1 MELHQ
6 ALKQIAITSGVD
18 ILSDSKLIKLIGNF
32 DAYDTVPYSM
42 SIISTL
48 ISEGYIKKLIE
59 YRTKGIDPQQLLDKF
74 EEKTI
79 FNIVAVERIWNC
91 FIFALDEYDK
101 HQALKL
107 SQARQDNLKNV
118 SPNQRQMKETDSA
131 QDSIEDTFDLSYLF
145 MLEWYEFISKLS
157 ENESINRHTNNLNG
171 VSINT
176 YDIFEGDADTNSFRG
191 KLFFLALTDA
201 YRCLEKIGERFE
213 GITPPSFPLVL
224 MLTKV
229 IAQVEISSLEAMLAV
244 KSSYQSMISMLGK
257 MIKQVPVPERFFL
270 IGHLIYD
277 YNDNQ
282 SLYHQYLKLVS
293 NLLSIVSGAS
303 YGNPMRD
310 KVKQVGISVL
320 KLELLSKRINLN

>member
-1 MELHQ
+1 MELHE
-6 ALKQIAITSGVD
+6 ALKQIAIISGVD
-18 ILSDSKLIKLIGNF
+18 ILSDSKLIKRLDNF
-32 DAYDTVPYSM
+32 DAFESIPYSM

-59 YRTKGIDPQQLLDKF
+59 CRTKGIDPQQLLDKF

-79 FNIVAVERIWNC
+79 FNIVAVERVWNC
-91 FIFALDEYDK
+91 FIFALDEYTK
-101 HQALKL
+101 HQASNL
-107 SQARQDNLKNV
+107 SQETKANTNNV
-118 SPNQRQMKETDSA
+118 FSNQPQMKETTSA

-145 MLEWYEFISKLS
+145 MLEWYDFISMLS
-157 ENESINRHTNNLNG
+157 ENESIIRHTNNLNG

-176 YDIFEGDADTNSFRG
+176 YEIFKGDANTNSFRG
-191 KLFFLALTDA
+191 KMFFLALTDV
-201 YRCLEKIGERFE
+201 YRCLEKIGERFDD
-213 GITPPSFPLVL
+213 ITPPSFPLAL

-229 IAQVEISSLEAMLAV
+229 FAQVEISSLEMMLAA
-244 KSSYQSMISMLGK
+244 KSSYKSMISMLGK
-257 MIKQVPVPERFFL
+257 MIKQAPVPERFFL

-282 SLYHQYLKLVS
+282 TLYHQYLKLVS
-293 NLLSIVSGAS
+293 NLLSIVNSAS
-303 YGNPMRD
+303 YGDPLSD